1 MHADARP
8 RDGRSHHDARLDP
21 SVDAGI
27 LRSQERQSS
36 ERSCGRR
43 IARRR
48 TGLHAGLEMT
58 SGNGRTRAE
67 LAAATA
73 KAVAA
78 ERLAGAVLGAFDI
91 CEQAGVPLSQ
101 LQKIALVEAVLLEFD
116 GLEAQLCSLAT
127 VEEQLRGLASREL
140 SHPNGR

>member
-1 MHADARP
+1 MP
-8 RDGRSHHDARLDP
+8 EL
-21 SVDAGI
+21 
-27 LRSQERQSS
+27 LRSQERSS
-36 ERSCGRR
+36 SHRSFDRR
-43 IARRR
+43 IARRCPR
-48 TGLHAGLEMT
+48 FHAGWEMT

-78 ERLAGAVLGAFDI
+78 ERLAGAVMGAFDI

-116 GLEAQLCSLAT
+116 GLEAHLSALAT

-140 SHPNGR
+140 SRPNGG